1 MQDAEA
7 RATIT
12 CHCHLTLELLMGKH
26 SDAIILLHVVAP
38 IYPTMQAV
46 TANGPVVKPASSKI
60 SSPSLCCPMVFP
72 PSTEWDV
79 KHKNAL
85 ASASA
90 AARCDEN
97 LCSSSSLAQEHDAQ
111 HSLYHHNERKCLFNT
126 LPDELLRIVI
136 TWMDIPCLAL
146 LIRTSKSS
154 TIANMAADD
163 KTWLSLVGKRFN
175 IATNRSTSA
184 GLPRSKS
191 YGGSTWKAAYRSM
204 ALAKRLPKCRQMPR
218 KNVVFCKGSN
228 VNSCPSVNMW
238 VMMNHTDDC
247 NTREVPRE
255 REITNMNN
263 ENPDD
268 SSSTSSS
275 SDDDTP
281 RERYVELR
289 ICVQN
294 IRSGFRTVQVDI
306 ENTTVSIV
314 GMRGISVT
322 GVQQPRIVYK
332 SSEDKKAAEASG
344 SSKRTRYNASRR
356 RSARRSYLL
365 INSDDDETPSDEVSP
380 PIARHATLKPFEFVV
395 FTARVPCT
403 FEMRYETDFLSRA
416 RSVDVPVSWTPAKP
430 NSSNALTKDF
440 DSCYSEFISEF
451 EIWEHYMELPGNC
464 LTLVDRSHVMSA

>member
-1 MQDAEA
+1 
-7 RATIT
+7 
-12 CHCHLTLELLMGKH
+12 
-26 SDAIILLHVVAP
+26 
-38 IYPTMQAV
+38 MQAV
-46 TANGPVVKPASSKI
+46 TANGPVVKPPPSKI
-60 SSPSLCCPMVFP
+60 SAPALCCPMVFP
-72 PSTEWDV
+72 PSSEWDMQ
-79 KHKNAL
+79 HKNAL
-85 ASASA
+85 TSASAS
-90 AARCDEN
+90 RCDEN
-97 LCSSSSLAQEHDAQ
+97 LCSSSSLAQEHEAQ
-111 HSLYHHNERKCLFNT
+111 HSLHHHSESKCLFNT

-154 TIANMAADD
+154 AIARMAADD

-175 IATNRSTSA
+175 IATNRSTSTDP
-184 GLPRSKS
+184 PRSKS

-204 ALAKRLPKCRQMPR
+204 SLAKRLPKCRQMPR

-247 NTREVPRE
+247 NTRQVPRE
-255 REITNMNN
+255 RENINMDN
-263 ENPDD
+263 ENQDD
-268 SSSTSSS
+268 SSSSTSSS
-275 SDDDTP
+275 DDETP
-281 RERYVELR
+281 RARYVELR

-306 ENTTVSIV
+306 ENITVSIV
-314 GMRGISVT
+314 GMRGISVV
-322 GVQQPRIVYK
+322 GIQQPRIVHK
-332 SSEDKKAAEASG
+332 SSDDKKNAAASG

-365 INSDDDETPSDEVSP
+365 INGDDDKSPSDEVSP
-380 PIARHATLKPFEFVV
+380 SIARYATLKPFEFVV

-403 FEMRYETDFLSRA
+403 FDMRYETDFLSRA
-416 RSVDVPVSWTPAKP
+416 RCVDVPVSWTSTAP
-430 NSSNALTKDF
+430 NTNTLTKNF